1 MTFSN
6 TTNRT
11 DHLQLRTPNLDDGAD
26 IYNLIKNSRP
36 LDVNS
41 LYCYLLIC
49 EHFNE
54 TSVVVQHEDSIK
66 GFISAYIHPKK
77 NDTLFIWQ
85 VAVDSSMRKMGL
97 AMKMAMV
104 ILGRDN
110 TRNVRF
116 IETTVSPSNEAS
128 SRFFHSLASTL
139 KTGLKKESFITES
152 MFGKEAHEEE
162 ILFRIGPFESPGL

>member
-1 MTFSN
+1 MTI
-6 TTNRT
+6 TETGNRP
-11 DHLQLRTPNLDDGAD
+11 DHLQLRTPGLTDGAE
-26 IYNLIKNSRP
+26 IHNLVKNSHP
-36 LDVNS
+36 LDLNS

-77 NDTLFIWQ
+77 DDTLFIWQ

-110 TRNVRF
+110 ARKIKF

-139 KTGLKKESFITES
+139 KTGLTKETFITDS